1 MSSLTGPGDRVAVV
15 ETATASDEVAF
26 ARLVEAH
33 HADMTRV
40 CFVVCGDIDL
50 AREAVQAAW
59 PIAWRKLGSV
69 RDPDRLKPWLI
80 AVAAN
85 EARHLMQHRNR
96 RAVREIH
103 MADGED
109 GQHGDEGRGDPAER
123 AAEVD
128 LAAALQRLSPQDRT
142 VVAMRYLVGLTSVEI
157 GQAIGM
163 SPPGVRAKLARLL
176 DRLWEDLRDA

>member
-1 MSSLTGPGDRVAVV
+1 MSSSIELNVLAAVV
-15 ETATASDEVAF
+15 ESAAAGDEAAF
-26 ARLVEAH
+26 ARIVAAY

-40 CFVVCGDIDL
+40 CFVVCGDVDV
-50 AREAVQAAW
+50 AHEAVQATW
-59 PIAWRKLGSV
+59 PIAWRKLGSL
-69 RDPDRLKPWLI
+69 RDPARLRPWLI

-85 EARHLMQHRNR
+85 EARHLIR
-96 RAVREIH
+96 RRTRRSVVEIH
-103 MADGED
+103 VEDGED
-109 GQHGDEGRGDPAER
+109 AQGGDRGEGDPAER

-142 VVAMRYLVGLTSVEI
+142 VVAMRYLIGLTSVEI

-176 DRLWEDLRDA
+176 DRLREDLRDG

>member
-1 MSSLTGPGDRVAVV
+1 MGGLIEQELLPAVV
-15 ETATASDEVAF
+15 ESAATGDEVAF
-26 ARLVEAH
+26 ARIVAAH

-40 CFVVCGDIDL
+40 SFVVCGDLDI
-50 AREAVQAAW
+50 AHEAVQAAW
-59 PIAWRKLGSV
+59 PIAWRKLRSL
-69 RDPDRLKPWLI
+69 RDPARLRPWLI

-85 EARHLMQHRNR
+85 EARQLIR
-96 RAVREIH
+96 RQRRRSVIEIH
-103 MADGED
+103 VEDGED
-109 GQHGDEGRGDPAER
+109 GQRGHRTGGDPAEH

-128 LAAALQRLSPQDRT
+128 LVAALHRLTPEDRM

-176 DRLWEDLRDA
+176 HRLREDLGDE